1 MIYRFFFCSLIF
13 FALVSATVEG
23 SALEKITVI
32 NAASRQAVCND
43 GSPAVYYYRK
53 GSGQGANTWVIFLS
67 GGGFCYSISDCNARQ
82 ISSPELMTSLDKPST
97 LNVRGILS
105 QSSVKNPDFFNA
117 NHVAIPYC
125 SSDLWSG
132 NREASTSTGGHE
144 FRGSRIL
151 RAIVADLKNR
161 KGNESLSTAKRILLS
176 GTSAGGV
183 GVMVHLD
190 WLANQFP
197 AASVRGVNDAG
208 WTPDVLSYLSNGS
221 QFRTTEIAIDLWN
234 GQTDR
239 SCAQANPNSKIRCYT
254 SAVYPY
260 LRSPLFVQ
268 MSQHDSVYLA
278 GIGVRPPFD
287 SSEAFLA
294 NLFASA
300 VRDSLK
306 PVSAA
311 FSPRTHTHGVLP
323 YGKFSGL
330 KVNGHSMRELLGTW
344 FFDRAGPVKWIDQ

>member
-1 MIYRFFFCSLIF
+1 MIYRLILCF
-13 FALVSATVEG
+13 LISFAILTTHGEA
-23 SALEKITVI
+23 SALEKITVT
-32 NAASRQAVCND
+32 NAAARQAVCND

-53 GSGQGANTWVIFLS
+53 GSGQGTNTWVIFLG
-67 GGGFCYSISDCNARQ
+67 GGGFCYSVSDCNARK

-97 LNVRGILS
+97 LNIRGIIS

-132 NREASTSTGGHE
+132 NREASRATGGHE

-151 RAIVADLKNR
+151 RAVVADLKNR

-183 GVMVHLD
+183 GVMAHVD

-208 WTPDVLSYLSNGS
+208 WTPDVLSYLPNSS
-221 QFRTTEIAIDLWN
+221 KFKTTEIGIDLWN
-234 GQTDR
+234 GQPDK
-239 SCAQANPNSKIRCYT
+239 SCARANPTLKIRCYT

-268 MSQHDSVYLA
+268 MSQYDSVYLA

-300 VRDSLK
+300 VRDSLQ
-306 PVSAA
+306 PVGAA

-323 YGKFSGL
+323 YNKFGGL
-330 KVNGHSMRELLGTW
+330 KVNGHSLRELIGTW
-344 FFDRAGPVKWIDQ
+344 FFDRAGPVKVIE